1 MMRKISDDEA
11 KSLYQIA
18 QTEGWDS
25 LDTIEARAARR
36 WAKKQQST
44 PKPPASLPAPA
55 AVKTRASQSAEV
67 DGYMLLDEWPESTMK
82 SSHRKRRSK
91 YDEPARIARE
101 TGRILRV
108 KQGLTKS
115 QAISLAIMV
124 RSGRRVSFKPAGSF
138 DVRKGQDADGTYS
151 VYIKYVGEET
161 K

>member
-11 KSLYQIA
+11 KSLYDIA

-25 LDTIEARAARR
+25 LDTIEARAVRR
-36 WAKKQQST
+36 WAKKRQPSPEATAST
-44 PKPPASLPAPA
+44 PTPTRTRQPVHAAS
-55 AVKTRASQSAEV
+55 V
-67 DGYMLLDEWPESTMK
+67 DRYMLLDEWPESTMK

-108 KQGLTKS
+108 KQGLTRS

-151 VYIKYVGEET
+151 VYIKYVGKET

>member
-25 LDTIEARAARR
+25 LDTIEAREARR
-36 WAKKQQST
+36 WAKKRQPSPEATDST
-44 PKPPASLPAPA
+44 PTPTRTRQPVHAAS
-55 AVKTRASQSAEV
+55 V
-67 DGYMLLDEWPESTMK
+67 DRYMLLDEWPESTMK
-82 SSHRKRRSK
+82 SSHRKRRSE

-115 QAISLAIMV
+115 QAISLATMV
-124 RSGRRVSFKPAGSF
+124 RNGRRVSFKPAGSF
-138 DVRKGQDADGTYS
+138 DARKGQDADGTYS
-151 VYIKYVGEET
+151 VYIKYVGKET

>member
-44 PKPPASLPAPA
+44 EPPASLPAPA
-55 AVKTRASQSAEV
+55 AVKTPSVQASSV
-67 DGYMLLDEWPESTMK
+67 DGFELLDEWPESTMK

-115 QAISLAIMV
+115 QAISLVIMV

-138 DVRKGQDADGTYS
+138 DARKGQDADGTYS
-151 VYIKYVGEET
+151 VYIKYVGKET

>member
-1 MMRKISDDEA
+1 MMKKISDDEA

-18 QTEGWDS
+18 QKEGWDS

-36 WAKKQQST
+36 WAKKRQPSPEATAST
-44 PKPPASLPAPA
+44 PTPTRTRQPVHAAS
-55 AVKTRASQSAEV
+55 V
-67 DGYMLLDEWPESTMK
+67 DRYMLLDEWPESTMK

-101 TGRILRV
+101 TGRILRI

-115 QAISLAIMV
+115 QAISLATMV
-124 RSGRRVSFKPAGSF
+124 RRGRRVSFKPAGSF
-138 DVRKGQDADGTYS
+138 DARKGQDANGTYS
-151 VYIKYVGEET
+151 VYIKYVGKET